1 MEQMR
6 QKKYSDSAQ
15 QTAIMSLVE
24 RSEINFL
31 SYKCTMLS
39 QNETRWTMT
48 YDSRNGFFGG
58 VGIKLG
64 IALLLICVNSS
75 IHNILLKEEII

>member
-1 MEQMR
+1 MV
-6 QKKYSDSAQ
+6 
-15 QTAIMSLVE
+15 L
-24 RSEINFL
+24 
-31 SYKCTMLS
+31 
-39 QNETRWTMT
+39 T

-75 IHNILLKEEII
+75 IHNILLKEDFYGLSALVILNYVR